1 MSLQDKARFIVQR
14 LRQEGYEAFFAGGCV
29 RDMLL
34 NKSPQ
39 DYDIATSARP
49 EHLQRI
55 FPQTIPVGAQFG
67 VILVLIDGQPF
78 EVASFR
84 HDGPYLDGRRPS
96 HVRYGSLE
104 EDILRRC
111 GSRIDRF

>member
-1 MSLQDKARFIVQR
+1 MPVSLQDKARFIVQR

-49 EHLQRI
+49 EDLQRI
-55 FPQTIPVGAQFG
+55 FPQN
-67 VILVLIDGQPF
+67 DS
-78 EVASFR
+78 ASA
-84 HDGPYLDGRRPS
+84 HS
-96 HVRYGSLE
+96 SA
-104 EDILRRC
+104 
-111 GSRIDRF
+111 